1 MSEKTVKTIKNENE
15 KVSKKT
21 TKRTTKKTT
30 KKQVEKTT
38 NETTNETINETPTE
52 CVLGKYECKL
62 SFDVVVPIEHLDT
75 DRLGKQLLESFKTD
89 FLNALYHD
97 VYSKVFEDAEHIYNV
112 KMETTA
118 ADVTIGKL
126 PTDGEANE

>member
-1 MSEKTVKTIKNENE
+1 MFKMSEKTVKTIKNENE
-15 KVSKKT
+15 KISKKT
-21 TKRTTKKTT
+21 SKKTTKKTT

-38 NETTNETINETPTE
+38 NETINETTTE

-62 SFDVVVPIEHLDT
+62 SFDVVVPIEFLDT
-75 DRLGKQLLESFKTD
+75 DRFGKQLLESFKTD

-112 KMETTA
+112 KIETTT